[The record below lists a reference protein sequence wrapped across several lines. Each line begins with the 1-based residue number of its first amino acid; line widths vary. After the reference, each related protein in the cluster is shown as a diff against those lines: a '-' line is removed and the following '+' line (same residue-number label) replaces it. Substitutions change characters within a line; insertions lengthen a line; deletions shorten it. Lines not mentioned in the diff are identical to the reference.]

1 MMAADFEEEARRL
14 EQDAARCNDDRHQP
28 PQMNGAART
37 TLGARTDRSPTGET
51 PHHRPEPV
59 ASLIGCVIRW

>member
-28 PQMNGAART
+28 PQMNGTAR